1 MQLKNGKPENIVY
14 GASCRYNNIAG
25 SNCIIV
31 IVKALD
37 PVSHYT
43 LNYVSPVNEMGN
55 DKYEFSL
62 TAHYSTFGVQQFL
75 DYLPDFCI
83 FWAVNTTTYVAPSL
97 NTCM

>member
-1 MQLKNGKPENIVY
+1 M
-14 GASCRYNNIAG
+14 
-25 SNCIIV
+25 

-43 LNYVSPVNEMGN
+43 LNYVRPVNEMGN
-55 DKYEFSL
+55 EKYEFSL

-75 DYLPDFCI
+75 DLPDFCV
-83 FWAVNTTTYVAPSL
+83 FWAVNTTTYVATPL